1 MQTSLICKNK
11 KEQLH
16 ARGGRYE
23 LFCIK
28 ALFKLLPN
36 SQNTETPLLGCL
48 SNNVANIQAINS
60 IKKRLQHRCFPANFA
75 NILRIFF

>member
-11 KEQLH
+11 KEQRH

-36 SQNTETPLLGCL
+36 SQNTETPVLGCL
-48 SNNVANIQAINS
+48 SNNVATFRPS
-60 IKKRLQHRCFPANFA
+60 ILLKRDSSTGVF
-75 NILRIFF
+75 LRILQTF